1 MTKRKTVKA
10 KEPVKIRFKSVSGG
24 NKSIYL
30 DIYQG
35 GVRFYKFLKMYL
47 IPETTEAAKMQNAN
61 TLIAANAIKSQM
73 IIDLANSEA
82 GIKIN
87 PAGARLLLMD
97 WLDLYQ
103 ADRDKKGRRVG
114 NIVPNLK
121 KILIAYRGDK
131 ITLRQVDKRY
141 CLGLIDYMRNGY
153 LTQYGRLLS
162 SSTAHAYC
170 SMFSTV
176 LKAAVSAGHL
186 PINPFDRIATG
197 DRIGVADSKR
207 EYLTATE
214 LQTLIATPFPDKGII
229 RKVNGRLYGGR
240 DIRAA
245 FLFSCFTGL
254 RLSDVKALRWGNVVE
269 EGGKWRID
277 GLIIKK
283 TRRPLYLPL
292 GGEALKHL
300 PERKEAGAEVL
311 VFNLPET
318 DGFTDKKIKEWAA
331 AAGLKKKVTF
341 HVARHTF
348 ATLELTAG
356 ADLYTVST
364 LMGHTNVL
372 TTQIY
377 AKIIDRKKV
386 EAVNLV
392 DGLFNPQ
399 TKTQKKGRKI
409 QATTGNKER

>member
-82 GIKIN
+82 GIRIN

-97 WLDLYQ
+97 WLDLY
-103 ADRDKKGRRVG
+103 
-114 NIVPNLK
+114 
-121 KILIAYRGDK
+121 
-131 ITLRQVDKRY
+131 QVDKRY

-153 LTQYGRLLS
+153 LTPSGRLLS
-162 SSTAHAYC
+162 TSTAHAYC

-197 DRIGVADSKR
+197 DRIGAADSKR

-377 AKIIDRKKV
+377 AKIIDQKKV